1 MGKELYNNKS
11 NIENV
16 SKILGDLP
24 KVGAPDN
31 FEYNLM
37 TRIQNKNFDTA
48 GESAVQRSK
57 FSWIFAPASVVA
69 TTIVIMFFVF
79 DFQKIEPENLLM
91 SEPQKRNELT
101 AGLASKDVESK
112 KIAESTASLEK
123 SDLASNSQPSVAK
136 EKNEEADR
144 LDNVVGGSYAAKSEK
159 RVVLPFN
166 DNDAIDLDSYI
177 SGGRNSASMNSRGL
191 TVGGGGADPGFEGFM
206 IQIHDAQLNELKAKM
221 DSLFNAMKDSLN
233 SNINN

>member
-11 NIENV
+11 KIENV
-16 SKILGDLP
+16 SKILGELP
-24 KVGAPDN
+24 KIGAPDN

-37 TRIQNKNFDTA
+37 TKIQNKNFGDEGNT
-48 GESAVQRSK
+48 SSQKSK

-69 TTIVIMFFVF
+69 VSIVIMFFVF
-79 DFQKIEPENLLM
+79 DFQKVEPENLLM

-101 AGLASKDVESK
+101 AGLTSKDVETK

-123 SDLASNSQPSVAK
+123 SDLAMNSQPSVAK

-144 LDNVVGGSYAAKSEK
+144 SDNVVGGSYAAKSEK

-166 DNDAIDLDSYI
+166 ANDAIDLDSYI
-177 SGGRNSASMNSRGL
+177 SDTRSVASMNSRSL